1 MRFSI
6 ISCTW
11 NSEPYLA
18 QSIASVLAQ
27 DYPDIEYIFVDGGS
41 TDGTLERIRSIPRPV
56 VLVSDTRGGISRAMN
71 RGIEAASGDVIAH
84 LHGDDYYLH
93 PRVLSM
99 VAQALAGSAR
109 GWAIGVTAAD
119 RGGQIDC
126 PPPRRFPYSYFNFV
140 ACRFIIGHPA
150 TFVSRAVWQRIGAF
164 DETLDYAMDMDLW
177 LRIGRKFD
185 PVILDAPLAAFRLHA
200 GSRSHANGLA
210 SVNEHIRVRLKYALS
225 HPLASSLGLP
235 RLWRARRDWAR
246 RQAGL
251 P

>member
-56 VLVSDTRGGISRAMN
+56 KLIEDTRGGISRAMN

-99 VAQALAGSAR
+99 VAQALASSAR
-109 GWAIGVTAAD
+109 
-119 RGGQIDC
+119 
-126 PPPRRFPYSYFNFV
+126 S
-140 ACRFIIGHPA
+140 
-150 TFVSRAVWQRIGAF
+150 
-164 DETLDYAMDMDLW
+164 
-177 LRIGRKFD
+177 
-185 PVILDAPLAAFRLHA
+185 
-200 GSRSHANGLA
+200 
-210 SVNEHIRVRLKYALS
+210 
-225 HPLASSLGLP
+225 
-235 RLWRARRDWAR
+235 
-246 RQAGL
+246 
-251 P
+251 